1 MFISKA
7 YAAAEANAPAVTGA
21 ATDAAAAIAGAPTP
35 AESFMQ
41 TMIFTLILIVLFY
54 FLLIRPQQKRFKEHT
69 SMLSA
74 LAQGDKIITQGG
86 LVGNIEKISS
96 EQEMVIDFG
105 NNVKMTVMR
114 SSILGRYSDN
124 VKPAPAND
132 TGKANKELSAK

>member
-1 MFISKA
+1 MFFSKA
-7 YAAAEANAPAVTGA
+7 YAAAETNAPALTEA
-21 ATDAAAAIAGAPTP
+21 ATAVAGAPTP

-86 LVGNIEKISS
+86 LVGNIEKIQS

-124 VKPAPAND
+124 VKPVAAND
-132 TGKANKELSAK
+132 TGKVKKDQQSK